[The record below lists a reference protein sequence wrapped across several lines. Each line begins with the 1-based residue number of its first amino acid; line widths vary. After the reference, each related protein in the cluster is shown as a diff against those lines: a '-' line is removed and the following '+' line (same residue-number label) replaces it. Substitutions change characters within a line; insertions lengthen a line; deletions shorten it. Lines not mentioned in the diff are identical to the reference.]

1 MLNILVPIDFSDF
14 NRKVINKA
22 IDHAKL
28 VGGKMYLIH
37 VATLDLG
44 VIVSET
50 GFTYL
55 PELEET
61 VLNDEAEKMNELKT
75 LVESYGIPC
84 ETIIRQGIPVD
95 IIVQEA
101 KDLNAD
107 LIVIGSLGHNSL
119 YNMFIGSV
127 ASDVIKY
134 STVPLL
140 VVPKGKDNA
149 DAED

>member
-1 MLNILVPIDFSDF
+1 MFTILVPIDFSDF

-22 IDHAKL
+22 IEHARLVNGKL
-28 VGGKMYLIH
+28 YLIH

-61 VLNDEAEKMNELKT
+61 VLNDEAEKMNELKA
-75 LVESYGIPC
+75 LVESYGITC
-84 ETIIRQGIPVD
+84 ETIIRQGVPVD
-95 IIVQEA
+95 VIVSEA
-101 KDLNAD
+101 KQLNAD

-140 VVPKGKDNA
+140 VIPKEKEENK
-149 DAED
+149 EQ

>member
-1 MLNILVPIDFSDF
+1 MSQKILVPIDFSDF
-14 NRKVINKA
+14 NQMVISKA

-28 VGGKMYLIH
+28 INGEIYLIH
-37 VATLDLG
+37 VATLDIG

-55 PELEET
+55 PELEQT
-61 VLNDEAEKMNELKT
+61 ALNEEAEQMGKLKT
-75 LVESYGIPC
+75 EIEGKGIKC
-84 ETIIRQGIPVD
+84 ETIVKQGIPAD

-101 KDLNAD
+101 KDLAVD

-127 ASDVIKY
+127 ASDVIKH
-134 STVPLL
+134 SSIPLL
-140 VVPKGKDNA
+140 VIPKVK
-149 DAED
+149 

>member
-1 MLNILVPIDFSDF
+1 MSTLLVPIDFSDF
-14 NRKVINKA
+14 NRKVINHA
-22 IDHAKL
+22 IAHAKL
-28 VGGKMYLIH
+28 VNGKIYLIH

-61 VLNDEAEKMNELKT
+61 VLNDEAEKMKELKA
-75 LVESYGIPC
+75 LVESEGIPC
-84 ETIIRQGIPVD
+84 ETIIRQGVPVD

-140 VVPKGKDNA
+140 VIPKGK
-149 DAED
+149 E

>member
-1 MLNILVPIDFSDF
+1 MSTILVPIDFSDF

-22 IDHAKL
+22 IEHAKL
-28 VGGKMYLIH
+28 VNGKLYLIH

-61 VLNDEAEKMNELKT
+61 VLNDEAEKMKELKA
-75 LVESYGIPC
+75 LVENEGVAC
-84 ETIIRQGIPVD
+84 ETIIRQGVPVD

-101 KDLNAD
+101 SDLNAD

-140 VVPKGKDNA
+140 VIPKGKE
-149 DAED
+149 DAKKE

>member
-1 MLNILVPIDFSDF
+1 MSTILVPIDFSDF
-14 NRKVINKA
+14 NRKVINCA
-22 IDHAKL
+22 IEHAKL
-28 VGGKMYLIH
+28 VSGKLYLIH

-50 GFTYL
+50 GFSYL

-61 VLNDEAEKMNELKT
+61 VLNDEAEKMKELKAI
-75 LVESYGIPC
+75 VENEGVSC
-84 ETIIRQGIPVD
+84 ETIIRQGVPVD
-95 IIVQEA
+95 VIVQEA

-140 VVPKGKDNA
+140 VIPKGK
-149 DAED
+149 E

>member
-1 MLNILVPIDFSDF
+1 MSTILVPIDFSDF
-14 NRKVINKA
+14 NQKVIHKA
-22 IDHAKL
+22 IEHAKMAK
-28 VGGKMYLIH
+28 GKIYLIH

-55 PELEET
+55 PELEQT
-61 VLNDEAEKMNELKT
+61 ALNEEAEQMAVLKKE
-75 LVESYGIPC
+75 VEQQGISC
-84 ETIIRQGIPVD
+84 ETIVRQGIPAD

-119 YNMFIGSV
+119 YNILIGSV
-127 ASDVIKY
+127 ASDVIKH
-134 STVPLL
+134 SAVPLL
-140 VVPKGKDNA
+140 VIPKTK
-149 DAED
+149 ED

>member
-1 MLNILVPIDFSDF
+1 MSTILVPIDFSDF

-22 IDHAKL
+22 IEHAKL
-28 VGGKMYLIH
+28 VNGKLYLIH

-61 VLNDEAEKMNELKT
+61 VLNDEAEKMKELKA
-75 LVESYGIPC
+75 LVENEGVAC
-84 ETIIRQGIPVD
+84 ETIIRQGVPVD

-101 KDLNAD
+101 SDLNAD

-140 VVPKGKDNA
+140 VIPKGKD
-149 DAED
+149 DAKKE

>member
-1 MLNILVPIDFSDF
+1 MSTILVPIDFSDF
-14 NRKVINKA
+14 NQKVINKA
-22 IDHAKL
+22 VEHAKMIN
-28 VGGKMYLIH
+28 GKIYLIH

-55 PELEET
+55 PELEQT
-61 VLNDEAEKMNELKT
+61 ALNEEAEQMTKLKNEVELKG
-75 LVESYGIPC
+75 VSC
-84 ETIIRQGIPVD
+84 ETIVRQGIPAD

-119 YNMFIGSV
+119 YNILIGSV
-127 ASDVIKY
+127 ASDVIKH
-134 STVPLL
+134 SSVPLL
-140 VVPKGKDNA
+140 VIPKTK
-149 DAED
+149 EDH

>member
-1 MLNILVPIDFSDF
+1 MATILVPIDFSDF

-22 IDHAKL
+22 IEHARL
-28 VGGKMYLIH
+28 VNGKIFLIH
-37 VATLDLG
+37 IATLDLG

-61 VLNDEAEKMNELKT
+61 VLNDEAEKMSELKT
-75 LVESYGIPC
+75 LVETQGIAC
-84 ETIIRQGIPVD
+84 ETIIRQGVPVD
-95 IIVQEA
+95 VIVQEA
-101 KDLNAD
+101 KDLKAD

-127 ASDVIKY
+127 ASDGIKY
-134 STVPLL
+134 SSVPLL
-140 VVPKGKDNA
+140 VIPKEKEEN
-149 DAED
+149 

>member
-1 MLNILVPIDFSDF
+1 MSTILVPIDFSDF
-14 NRKVINKA
+14 NQKVIHKA
-22 IDHAKL
+22 IEHAKM
-28 VGGKMYLIH
+28 VNGKIYLIH

-55 PELEET
+55 PELEQT
-61 VLNDEAEKMNELKT
+61 ALNEEAEQMSELKNE
-75 LVESYGIPC
+75 VEQKGVAC
-84 ETIIRQGIPVD
+84 ETIVRQGIPAD

-119 YNMFIGSV
+119 YNILIGSV
-127 ASDVIKY
+127 ASDVIKH
-134 STVPLL
+134 SSVPLL
-140 VVPKGKDNA
+140 VIPKTK
-149 DAED
+149 EDH

>member
-1 MLNILVPIDFSDF
+1 MSRKLLVPIDFSEF
-14 NRKVINKA
+14 NRKVIAKA
-22 IDHAKL
+22 ISHAKL
-28 VGGKMYLIH
+28 VNAKIHLIH

-44 VIVSET
+44 VIISET

-61 VLNDEAEKMNELKT
+61 AISEENEQLQLLKT
-75 LVESYGIPC
+75 EIEQQGIECDATLKKGIPA
-84 ETIIRQGIPVD
+84 D

-101 KDLNAD
+101 KDIGAD

-127 ASDVIKY
+127 ASEVIKR
-134 STVPLL
+134 SSVPLL
-140 VVPKGKDNA
+140 VIPKGK
-149 DAED
+149 

>member
-1 MLNILVPIDFSDF
+1 MPKILVPIDFSDF

-22 IDHAKL
+22 IDHARL
-28 VGGKMYLIH
+28 VNGKIFLIH
-37 VATLDLG
+37 IATLDLG

-55 PELEET
+55 PELEQT
-61 VLNDEAEKMNELKT
+61 ALNEEAEQMKILKSE
-75 LVESYGIPC
+75 VEKQNIEC
-84 ETIIRQGIPVD
+84 ETIVRQGIPAD

-101 KDLNAD
+101 KDLAAD

-127 ASDVIKY
+127 ATDVIKH

-140 VVPKGKDNA
+140 VIPKEK
-149 DAED
+149 ED

>member
-1 MLNILVPIDFSDF
+1 MSTILVPIDFSDF

-22 IDHAKL
+22 IEHAKL
-28 VGGKMYLIH
+28 VNGKLYLIH

-61 VLNDEAEKMNELKT
+61 VLNDEAEKMKELKA
-75 LVESYGIPC
+75 LVENEGVAC
-84 ETIIRQGIPVD
+84 ETIIRQGVPVD

-101 KDLNAD
+101 GDLNAD

-140 VVPKGKDNA
+140 VIPKGKD
-149 DAED
+149 DAKKE